1 MIGLKDAIPIDA
13 LFDDNLNHNPSFDCR
28 QALADAQVIIGI
40 DVMSGHPF
48 IVYGRDAV
56 KRIAADKAAA
66 AVPMLVISLDQATGE
81 LEKLVALVRVVKGR
95 HDYQPRAPG
104 DPLV

>member
-13 LFDDNLNHNPSFDCR
+13 LFDDNLNRNPSFDCR
-28 QALADAQVIIGI
+28 QALADAQVIIGV

-66 AVPMLVISLDQATGE
+66 AAVPMLVISLDQATGE
-81 LEKLVALVRVVKGR
+81 LEKLATTLC
-95 HDYQPRAPG
+95 
-104 DPLV
+104 LCICSN